1 MVLIDSIELKFEA
14 RQNIVDHDLQGV
26 VQHPGAEAGQVTA
39 VGLHLDQQAVQVRV
53 HLVGLETNDTGE
65 LWFTQ
70 EHNQ

>member
-26 VQHPGAEAGQVTA
+26 VQHPGAKAGQVTA

-53 HLVGLETNDTGE
+53 YLVGLETNDTGE
-65 LWFTQ
+65 QWFTQ